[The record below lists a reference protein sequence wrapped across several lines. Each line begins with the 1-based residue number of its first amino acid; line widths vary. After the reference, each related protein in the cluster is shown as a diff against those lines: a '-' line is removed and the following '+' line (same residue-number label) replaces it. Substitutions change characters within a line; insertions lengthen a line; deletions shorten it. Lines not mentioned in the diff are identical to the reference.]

1 MKHRRY
7 FHPHCLV
14 FSSSW
19 SSSSRSSSGSS
30 SSSEKARHYLGNFF
44 GRSSII
50 YRIYKM
56 ADMGF
61 CELQYTQGILYTSCH
76 FASPPGPHLVKYITL
91 GARSGQMLIY
101 DIVLSINFSFF
112 PLGYFSNLSIFQKHN
127 LAKISLFGR
136 RPNIYEY
143 GDFAVCQD
151 PIQSIEGAM
160 LAKVESWFLE
170 VLSIMKN

>member
-1 MKHRRY
+1 
-7 FHPHCLV
+7 
-14 FSSSW
+14 
-19 SSSSRSSSGSS
+19 
-30 SSSEKARHYLGNFF
+30 
-44 GRSSII
+44 
-50 YRIYKM
+50 M

-112 PLGYFSNLSIFQKHN
+112 PLGYYSNLSILQKN
-127 LAKISLFGR
+127 NSEKIPLFGR
-136 RPNIYEY
+136 PNICEY

-160 LAKVESWFLE
+160 LAKVES
-170 VLSIMKN
+170 